1 MLRKGENNGLQRRV
15 PPSGY
20 LLPIDK
26 LGEDIHAYNNIQTY
40 QIEITE
46 FIYLLM
52 LVCAAI
58 V

>member
-1 MLRKGENNGLQRRV
+1 MLRKGKNNGSQRGV
-15 PPSGY
+15 PPSGQ

-26 LGEDIHAYNNIQTY
+26 PGEDIHAYNNIQTY